1 MNGTSGGAERICWR
15 SERGKRAKVRLAH
28 NIERLALYCRSP
40 RARAKRATDFDLH
53 EETKQ
58 YTTHWPSHELLKSIE
73 DDVRTLT
80 LLARD
85 NWPRR
90 ARWQAFQ
97 LVDKHLPAL
106 LLVLRVDNL
115 VERARKR
122 LTQAGLSDLEKLFS
136 KPGSAASNLFRDI
149 ERLRKNP
156 GDAKTI
162 DWAKHH
168 TLLQRDGVE
177 PDLSDSA
184 AAPLRA
190 TCCARVLELMI
201 DDYQRTPVRIK
212 SLPLLR
218 WIERIGHPA
227 KKGLLPF
234 YIAADYSPGADRPV
248 ADRTQRRRE
257 NTCERV
263 RRHRASKRL

>member
-122 LTQAGLSDLEKLFS
+122 LTQAGLSDLEK
-136 KPGSAASNLFRDI
+136 I
-149 ERLRKNP
+149 
-156 GDAKTI
+156 
-162 DWAKHH
+162 
-168 TLLQRDGVE
+168 
-177 PDLSDSA
+177 
-184 AAPLRA
+184 
-190 TCCARVLELMI
+190 VLE
-201 DDYQRTPVRIK
+201 T
-212 SLPLLR
+212 
-218 WIERIGHPA
+218 WIGCQQLISR
-227 KKGLLPF
+227 
-234 YIAADYSPGADRPV
+234 Y
-248 ADRTQRRRE
+248 
-257 NTCERV
+257 
-263 RRHRASKRL
+263 